1 MSGLYGHVSIAAF
14 SLATDMSLER
24 GPTSWWVLSCS
35 IWAGFVLAQK
45 GKLSRGDILH
55 LLWGIC
61 SASFF
66 LHFILHVE
74 PGFKVRR
81 LHSLLQS
88 PRVWN
93 QRPLYDRIL
102 STDTAW
108 SEDAQQELPKCSSRR
123 AIATVYVLKRPPLEL
138 LRMADNE

>member
-1 MSGLYGHVSIAAF
+1 MSGLYGNVSIAAC

-45 GKLSRGDILH
+45 GKLGRGDILH

-61 SASFF
+61 SASAF

-81 LHSLLQS
+81 PH
-88 PRVWN
+88 RM
-93 QRPLYDRIL
+93 
-102 STDTAW
+102 
-108 SEDAQQELPKCSSRR
+108 
-123 AIATVYVLKRPPLEL
+123 
-138 LRMADNE
+138 LR